1 MQISGLICKCG
12 DTLIY
17 QEVDDTSMSDEQVDT
32 SRTVVKTYVP
42 AYQKDEWREHADA
55 LDMSQSEF
63 VRTMVQ
69 AGRCGFLEVPDPSK
83 DEISTEETTTSD
95 ATDATGGLEQR
106 VESVLTPDEY
116 YSWDELLAA
125 ITDNIEERLDETL
138 ADLQEENVVR
148 YSGRNGGYTL
158 VT

>member
-1 MQISGLICKCG
+1 
-12 DTLIY
+12 
-17 QEVDDTSMSDEQVDT
+17 MSDEQVDT

-42 AYQKDEWREHADA
+42 AYQKDEWHEHADE

-69 AGRCGFLEVPDPSK
+69 AGRRGFPEQPTPDESK
-83 DEISTEETTTSD
+83 ETSTEETTTSD
-95 ATDATGGLEQR
+95 GTDTSDGLEQR
-106 VESVLTPDEY
+106 VESVLTAGEY

>member
-1 MQISGLICKCG
+1 
-12 DTLIY
+12 
-17 QEVDDTSMSDEQVDT
+17 MSDDQVDT

-42 AYQKDEWREHADA
+42 AYQKDEWREHADE

-69 AGRCGFLEVPDPSK
+69 AGRRGFFEESAPDEGADAS
-83 DEISTEETTTSD
+83 SEETTPTA
-95 ATDATGGLEQR
+95 ATDSTDGLEQR
-106 VESVLTPDEY
+106 VESVLTAGEY
-116 YSWDELLAA
+116 YSWDELLAV

-138 ADLQEENVVR
+138 ADLQDENVVR

>member
-1 MQISGLICKCG
+1 
-12 DTLIY
+12 
-17 QEVDDTSMSDEQVDT
+17 MSDEQVDT

-42 AYQKDEWREHADA
+42 AYQKDEWREHADE

-69 AGRCGFLEVPDPSK
+69 AGRRGFPEQPTPDESK
-83 DEISTEETTTSD
+83 ETSTEETTTSD
-95 ATDATGGLEQR
+95 GTDTSDGLEQR
-106 VESVLTPDEY
+106 VESVLTAGEY